1 MKATLLFS
9 AIFYLIG
16 LKIGNT
22 IESVLHSVLPAKPVI
37 SSPLKKSDKSLKD
50 EKTYSFKDGFIK
62 KEEKVKETA
71 KDSMTSLK
79 KENDNQTDKNKL

>member
-50 EKTYSFKDGFIK
+50 EKTYRFKDGFTK
-62 KEEKVKETA
+62 KDETVKEA
-71 KDSMTSLK
+71 RKDSMSSLK
-79 KENDNQTDKNKL
+79 KETNDQTDKNKL

>member
-50 EKTYSFKDGFIK
+50 EKTYSFKEGFIK
-62 KEEKVKETA
+62 KDETIKEER
-71 KDSMTSLK
+71 KDSMSSLK
-79 KENDNQTDKNKL
+79 KDKTDQTDKNKL

>member
-37 SSPLKKSDKSLKD
+37 SSPLKKTDKSLKD
-50 EKTYSFKDGFIK
+50 EKTYSFKEGFIK
-62 KEEKVKETA
+62 KDETIKEER
-71 KDSMTSLK
+71 KDSMSSLK
-79 KENDNQTDKNKL
+79 KDTTDQTDKNKL